1 MYFESLAALW
11 DMDGHG
17 IYVWL
22 AYLLTACPIAV
33 MVWLPIKRLRQ
44 HWRWIEAELRRS
56 GTDVEGQRASLRDS
70 ASCTQFENNVLSLS
84 A

>member
-22 AYLLTACPIAV
+22 AYLLTLCPIIV
-33 MVWLPIKRLRQ
+33 MVWLPIKRFRQ
-44 HWRWIEAELRRS
+44 HWRWIEAESRRS
-56 GTDVEGQRASLRDS
+56 GIDVGGAAGKS
-70 ASCTQFENNVLSLS
+70 AR
-84 A
+84 

>member
-22 AYLLTACPIAV
+22 AYLLTMCPIIV

-44 HWRWIEAELRRS
+44 RWRWIQAELRRS
-56 GTDVEGQRASLRDS
+56 GIDVTGASGVS
-70 ASCTQFENNVLSLS
+70 AR
-84 A
+84 

>member
-22 AYLLTACPIAV
+22 AYLLTLCPIVV
-33 MVWLPIKRLRQ
+33 MVWLPIKRFRQ
-44 HWRWIEAELRRS
+44 QWRWIEAESRRS
-56 GTDVEGQRASLRDS
+56 GVDVGGAAGES
-70 ASCTQFENNVLSLS
+70 AR
-84 A
+84 